1 MSLNDPKLTFVNNIV
16 FRGFQVDKKEA
27 DPETASQGSEKK
39 DPEKTEDDKKPEF
52 CKRLEHAKDEC
63 VLQFNQVGQRCC
75 RKWLSSSVVSQR
87 CKFDSPA
94 RRAFLSFYQSVACP

>member
-1 MSLNDPKLTFVNNIV
+1 MSLNDPKLTVVNNID

-39 DPEKTEDDKKPEF
+39 DPEKTDDDKKPEF

-63 VLQFNQVGQRCC
+63 VLQFNQVGQWWW
-75 RKWLSSSVVSQR
+75 RKW
-87 CKFDSPA
+87 
-94 RRAFLSFYQSVACP
+94 